1 MKRDTILKLGDFEF
15 SGLEIPEKIEFGGA
29 QQLAV
34 HRLIGGK
41 RIIDAMG
48 EDDAPLQWIGL
59 FQGATAHQR
68 ARYLDTL
75 RVKGGP
81 LQLTWAEF
89 KYMVV
94 IKEFRAE
101 YQRFYQI
108 PYSITCEVADDQTM
122 EMNWVFDPPIDQA
135 IADDMAAANG
145 YGAAIGDGPLS
156 TLLGTLDSAISAVSS
171 FANAAQSKIN
181 SVAGPLGA
189 VMSRVKIL
197 TASTGN
203 VLGNVT
209 TFGGLIPGNKISQAA
224 GKLSSAVTAVTQM
237 GALLQLGNVLGR
249 MGNNLGAINK
259 PGNTTT
265 VAGGNMYSLAGA
277 KYGDATAWTTIAK
290 ANGTT
295 DPTIAGVQTLTIPIN
310 PDSGNGVLNA

>member
-1 MKRDTILKLGDFEF
+1 MKRDTILMLGDFEF
-15 SGLEIPEKIEFGGA
+15 SGLEIPAQIPFGGA
-29 QQLAV
+29 QHLAV
-34 HRLIGGK
+34 HKLIGGK

-48 EDDAPLQWIGL
+48 EDDAPLQWSGL
-59 FQGATAHQR
+59 FQGQSAHQR

-75 RVKGGP
+75 RVKGGA

-89 KYMVV
+89 KYQVV

-108 PYSITCEVADDQTM
+108 PYSITCEVQDDQTM
-122 EMNWVFDPPIDQA
+122 EMNWIFDAPIDQA

-145 YGAAIGDGPLS
+145 YGAVIGDGPLA
-156 TLLGTLDSAISAVSS
+156 TLLGALDSAISSVST
-171 FANAAQSKIN
+171 FANAAQSQIN
-181 SVAGPLGA
+181 SVNGPLAA
-189 VMSRVKIL
+189 VQSRVKLLI
-197 TASTGN
+197 ASSSN
-203 VLGNVT
+203 VIGNVT
-209 TFGGLIPGNKISQAA
+209 TFGGLIPGNKVSAAASKLTGMVAAVSQA
-224 GKLSSAVTAVTQM
+224 
-237 GALLQLGNVLGR
+237 GALMSLASVLGR
-249 MGNNLGAINK
+249 MGGNLGAINK

-265 VAGGNMYSLAGA
+265 VAGGNMYSLAGE

-310 PDSGNGVLNA
+310 PDSGNGVLSA

>member
-1 MKRDTILKLGDFEF
+1 MNRDTILKLGEFEF
-15 SGLEIPEKIEFGGA
+15 SGFEIPEKIPFGGA
-29 QQLAV
+29 QHLAV

-48 EDDAPLQWIGL
+48 EDDAPLQWTGL
-59 FQGATAHQR
+59 FTGATAHQR

-75 RVKGGP
+75 RVKGAP

-89 KYMVV
+89 KYLVV
-94 IKEFRAE
+94 IKEFRAD
-101 YQRFYQI
+101 YHRFYEI
-108 PYSITCEVADDQTM
+108 PYNITCEVADDQTM
-122 EMNWVFDPPIDQA
+122 EMNAIFDPPIDQA

-156 TLLGTLDSAISAVSS
+156 TLLGTLDSAISAVST
-171 FANAAQSKIN
+171 FANAAQSQIN
-181 SVAGPLGA
+181 SVAGPLAA
-189 VMSRVKIL
+189 VMARVKIL

-209 TFGGLIPGNKISQAA
+209 TFGGMLPGNKVSQAA
-224 GKLSSAVTAVTQM
+224 GKLTSMVSAVTQM

-249 MGNNLGAINK
+249 MSGNMGAINK

-265 VAGGNMYSLAGA
+265 VAGGNMYGLAA
-277 KYGDATAWTTIAK
+277 DKYGDATAWTTIAK

-295 DPTIAGVQTLTIPIN
+295 DPTIAGVQKLTIPIN
-310 PDSGNGVLNA
+310 PDSSNGILSA